1 MPIDINCDLG
11 ESYNAFITGKDEALL
26 DYVTSINIACG
37 YHAGHHSIM
46 HQIVRSAINKMFIL
60 VHIQAILIE
69 RDLVAAIW
77 NVAQLKFTI

>member
-46 HQIVRSAINKMFIL
+46 HQIVRSAINKN
-60 VHIQAILIE
+60 VHIGAHPAIQIE